1 MTSSKLYVT
10 HTHTAGV
17 IREKNIKIKSW
28 YNNVLQIPPPSLPS
42 SLPSPLS
49 SSQEC
54 WDKDRFSDD
63 FMGSIQFTEQDLV
76 KFEEGPKWFRLQHVK
91 TGEILLVMKKISGA
105 EEELEWSHL
114 DEASRP
120 LHLVGESKLAACLW

>member
-1 MTSSKLYVT
+1 
-10 HTHTAGV
+10 
-17 IREKNIKIKSW
+17 
-28 YNNVLQIPPPSLPS
+28 
-42 SLPSPLS
+42 
-49 SSQEC
+49 
-54 WDKDRFSDD
+54 
-63 FMGSIQFTEQDLV
+63 MGSIQFTEQDLV